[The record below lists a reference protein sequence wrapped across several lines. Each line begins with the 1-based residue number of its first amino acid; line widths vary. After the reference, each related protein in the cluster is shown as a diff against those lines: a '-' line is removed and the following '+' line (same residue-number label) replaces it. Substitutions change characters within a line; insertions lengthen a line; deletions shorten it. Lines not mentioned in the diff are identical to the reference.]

1 MTTITPIFL
10 NYSFKILSL
19 IFNDKHIFL
28 LSVHFLNDEACLALG
43 FK

>member
-28 LSVHFLNDEACLALG
+28 LSVHFWNDEACLALG